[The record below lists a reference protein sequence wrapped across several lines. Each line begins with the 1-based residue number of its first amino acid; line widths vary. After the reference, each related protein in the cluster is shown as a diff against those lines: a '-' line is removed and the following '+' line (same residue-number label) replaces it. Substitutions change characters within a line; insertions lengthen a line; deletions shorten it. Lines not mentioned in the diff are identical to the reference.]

1 MVPILNVLVPRFT
14 VDDEDGGCCTK
25 PELEFLEIILIL
37 LPVSALLYTKLYV
50 DKLFNVLLKPT
61 ESNESTY

>member
-37 LPVSALLYTKLYV
+37 LPVSALLVTPEIVAITPLAGA
-50 DKLFNVLLKPT
+50 DP
-61 ESNESTY
+61 